1 MGTLLLKILTKIFL
15 FLIWFLF
22 NKIDSVDNA
31 GDDFNDGMDEDG
43 IWKKITYVGFEC
55 DYDDNMVI
63 LLFDLFGDV
72 D

>member
-1 MGTLLLKILTKIFL
+1 MFIYG
-15 FLIWFLF
+15 WY
-22 NKIDSVDNA
+22 
-31 GDDFNDGMDEDG
+31 EDG
-43 IWKKITYVGFEC
+43 IWKKIAYVGFEC